1 MEEPLTT
8 RLRNELHLHR
18 GVAMA
23 TRWRGGGGDH
33 RRAICLL
40 EKKEK
45 RGRRNKWWKQMQF
58 KDTHVHRIAGGTC
71 TSARRNVHERRLK
84 RALGADAAGAAIC
97 SRNINFRRSAFKS
110 EQGRCRPPITAN
122 QPAAPTKKRKRKRRE
137 NVLFLGLSCFFQTF
151 LRLPA
156 SAKENNV
163 FIDPNYLI
171 KDGLKRLKAKIAL
184 FCVA

>member
-1 MEEPLTT
+1 
-8 RLRNELHLHR
+8 
-18 GVAMA
+18 MA
-23 TRWRGGGGDH
+23 SPWQHVGGGGGWRSSQGH
-33 RRAICLL
+33 LFIG
-40 EKKEK
+40 EKKKK

-58 KDTHVHRIAGGTC
+58 KDTRVRRIPGGTC

-137 NVLFLGLSCFFQTF
+137 NVLFLGLSCFFPTF

-163 FIDPNYLI
+163 FIDPNYQI
-171 KDGLKRLKAKIAL
+171 KDGLKRLKAEIAL